1 MPLTFT
7 ADDFTDTKP
16 AQKLTFDESDF
27 SPKAAP
33 AADSLKLP
41 VTSVGGDIARS
52 TIGAAQK
59 ALEITANE
67 ARGALTDAVDT
78 LTLHPEYGGNLTAAV
93 MGKTL
98 PVDVQ
103 NKQLAQ
109 KHPYLSAASMT
120 AQGAAGSA
128 PFLLMADVP
137 AIVQR
142 ATALG
147 FSAQMI
153 SGVKD
158 LATQYGDEMG
168 KPEKD
173 RDPAKIAQLRASLI
187 QTGVFAPTAGAFGG
201 KKIGEKVAT
210 KVLPENIA
218 QSLTKPRTLFSKPTP
233 PPTPGQPSALPVEP
247 PATSVRP
254 VEPPTDAAK
263 PSPAPEASIPT
274 NKGGAEADLPPE
286 QKAISQANNKA
297 AAEQMQA
304 ELDAQKPPVAP
315 APVTEGGVGDTVPDY
330 DPEQVGKRV
339 IIQRKVDAGKSREQ
353 AIKEAGEE
361 TQATRDWVNKN
372 TNDGDVIQT
381 PDGRLRW
388 KDSDG
393 NWYDLN
399 ENGVEGTHI
408 ADDSSLR
415 GGKIIHRGLKR
426 GDADSLKDN
435 FVKQGDQY
443 VYKPTPPASP
453 VKPER
458 SVIQPKFPIGAWV
471 RQSNSKIPERIIG
484 TSSAGGLSAFD
495 EPHYVFET
503 GAGQKQIPESSLI
516 PLKVV
521 NGKMVDDVA
530 PASPKA
536 GLGGSN
542 PPSEPPI
549 IQKTTKQTSVNPD
562 LAKPLPAPK
571 GAVTTGKAK
580 AVTHRSRA
588 ADFNKLVMENAETHK
603 WGTAQ
608 TISDAQTPKAGKN
621 NVGSAGITGDIRI
634 GKAIKRVLQQ
644 VAKDLGLDPDQIGS
658 EKYRSQNLDKLK
670 QFIGQKEDFDK
681 ATTGGDES
689 GKLPKPV
696 PELEVGGTL
705 DVDGEPVKVTA
716 IHRDYVELE
725 DGRKFGIQRVDK
737 GETLYVEGY
746 EPPKGTSTPKL
757 RPGEGG
763 TGDLLQEN
771 APFNLAGESGVDAER
786 IAAEKAKS
794 EADRK
799 ANEEFQSKNQPE
811 LVPLGASTP
820 EDLRSSSST
829 PTGIKITA
837 IDAQRAA
844 RGEEPL
850 SSVGRRS
857 FKTEVWQATL
867 AKVDNDPQAP
877 AKLVNTMMSDQVAGQ
892 VKPLSD
898 GDVAMLLYREAEL
911 TYERSRLA
919 REMAVA
925 ADDARQFPKRA
936 EDLQRLTEQKN
947 RVDEDLNTLE
957 KVIAPA
963 KSETARGLAAL
974 RNMVGDSYNLESMR
988 YDFQKKTSHPLTEAD
1003 EAFIKTEFERI
1014 DAAEKQRLKDEAEY
1028 RAAEA
1033 DAEANRAREDLIDS
1047 VGREPKEKVEPV
1059 EPHVRLVAEKLK
1071 NYFKT
1076 NADAA
1081 LERIRARH
1089 NGTTSMFSGVPLH
1102 PEDFDDAVIFGASKM
1117 FEKGISGAEMSADWA
1132 TEMASTFGDGIK
1144 SLLQTIWA
1152 KANQSLDA
1160 GFKKIAGVGPAAE
1173 KAKRATRP
1181 KVGARDHVSEKKAI
1195 VEGIREAVAD
1205 GEGDVN
1211 IGRYANAIAK
1221 NFVRQ
1226 EVESGRVP
1234 KDIKGEEIDAA
1245 VHEVLK
1251 DFIPEISPVES
1262 RDAWTQYGKFKPATQ
1277 DPIKIRMAEARS
1289 EQQKLSTIERL
1300 QKGLP
1305 GLMTGFGRAK
1315 ATDLLRRRIAQ
1326 INELKRQLGIVTT
1339 DPATQ
1344 LRSALEAKLTRQKNR
1359 IADLKFENS
1368 TRKRIVREK
1377 TPSPDNEEAL
1387 RNKAEIAELEK
1398 QNREIFGN
1406 RTLSDAQKLKM
1417 ATAAAEKSAKDWE
1430 QKLVDAK
1437 QGKFAKPQ
1445 AKKPLTSK
1453 ELEAIKARRDAAKAE
1468 FKELQSLNGDFQ
1480 REQRAKEIEREKDAL
1495 EKSIAEKE
1503 KQIKS
1508 GDIAVKKQPVKPSTP
1523 ELDALKK
1530 RRDDLNDQI
1539 RELRKPQK
1547 SPEEIAVNRRL
1558 TQLANR
1564 TADYLD
1570 RAARQDFKPK
1580 PKRVSSIKTQAALQ
1594 KVATATSKADAA
1606 KKEWSNAAEKYR
1618 IAHRTTAEKVV
1629 EGLADTYHLT
1639 RAVAVLY
1646 HGTVGMITHAGG
1658 LIFRPNASVIWW
1670 RNFIRQFPMW
1680 LSPKYHEVI
1689 IYKLKTDPDF
1699 QTWKD
1704 AGASIDPNEVYT
1716 DYGLYGK
1723 MFGKFTGGSR
1733 GFDSLKLTR
1742 MELNKADWKKVPSEI
1757 KNDPEQASL
1766 TRKRIAE
1773 INNRATGA
1781 VGSSRDIF
1789 SEVAKTKI
1797 AEESG
1802 FAPRLYASRWG
1813 RVVLD
1818 PIKTAKTALNWKT
1831 ASAADKYAAKVRLR
1845 NAGYFIGGYISALA
1859 INQGLLIATGSKERV
1874 NMADPTKSDWLKFKV
1889 GGKVITADGGLLD
1902 PVRLLGQIVIGDLMM
1917 PRTKKDVFLH
1927 GNRFQ
1932 KAGMDILKYGRGK
1945 INPSLG
1951 LVVDVGTGSDYS
1963 GRPLPFSNEKPQFK
1977 DQTQYSVTEY
1987 LLSKGPIPLSIASK
2001 EVYDEMVKNGMSSVH
2016 AMDIVKGSGVLVFT
2030 MTGAH
2035 LTEDYKFDKET
2046 AAPHF
2051 ATFQTNTNAPSR

>member
-1 MPLTFT
+1 MPTT
-7 ADDFTDTKP
+7 AIPDWAQDTQAVP
-16 AQKLTFDESDF
+16 DWAQAD
-27 SPKAAP
+27 AP
-33 AADSLKLP
+33 EAKQQPSAADSLIAFKPAAIPRSSEELGAMNFAGSQIP
-41 VTSVGGDIARS
+41 KGSITKPPPGTKINYTKQQLLGARDAGRNQSRVDTINAYLDELSHPGSSKEAQTSVFGIPTGENVPQGKSAIGMVGRSAEKTGLGLASWFTSPNGIAQTLSQLTPARLLVMAKWAHDMAVGG
-52 TIGAAQK
+52 GEAAGDLSYRLFKSNKTKEDWQAISDDTLGTLVNLLAAGKLGSDLAADVTGVRAPLTRGLESRPK
-59 ALEITANE
+59 ALAKDVAWQLNRAKPNFTAPILPLPPIE
-67 ARGALTDAVDT
+67 PPADAAKPPATTAPVPAQPTIVATAVDKAGY
-78 LTLHPEYGGNLTAAV
+78 EYEKNSNGV
-93 MGKTL
+93 WS
-98 PVDVQ
+98 
-103 NKQLAQ
+103 NKQTGEPVL
-109 KHPYLSAASMT
+109 
-120 AQGAAGSA
+120 
-128 PFLLMADVP
+128 
-137 AIVQR
+137 
-142 ATALG
+142 
-147 FSAQMI
+147 
-153 SGVKD
+153 VKD
-158 LATQYGDEMG
+158 SEGVRGTDSWHY
-168 KPEKD
+168 KD
-173 RDPAKIAQLRASLI
+173 FID
-187 QTGVFAPTAGAFGG
+187 
-201 KKIGEKVAT
+201 
-210 KVLPENIA
+210 
-218 QSLTKPRTLFSKPTP
+218 TLERNSKPTP
-233 PPTPGQPSALPVEP
+233 T
-247 PATSVRP
+247 
-254 VEPPTDAAK
+254 
-263 PSPAPEASIPT
+263 
-274 NKGGAEADLPPE
+274 
-286 QKAISQANNKA
+286 
-297 AAEQMQA
+297 
-304 ELDAQKPPVAP
+304 
-315 APVTEGGVGDTVPDY
+315 
-330 DPEQVGKRV
+330 
-339 IIQRKVDAGKSREQ
+339 
-353 AIKEAGEE
+353 
-361 TQATRDWVNKN
+361 
-372 TNDGDVIQT
+372 
-381 PDGRLRW
+381 
-388 KDSDG
+388 
-393 NWYDLN
+393 
-399 ENGVEGTHI
+399 
-408 ADDSSLR
+408 
-415 GGKIIHRGLKR
+415 
-426 GDADSLKDN
+426 
-435 FVKQGDQY
+435 
-443 VYKPTPPASP
+443 ASP
-453 VKPER
+453 VK
-458 SVIQPKFPIGAWV
+458 
-471 RQSNSKIPERIIG
+471 
-484 TSSAGGLSAFD
+484 L
-495 EPHYVFET
+495 ET
-503 GAGQKQIPESSLI
+503 
-516 PLKVV
+516 
-521 NGKMVDDVA
+521 
-530 PASPKA
+530 
-536 GLGGSN
+536 
-542 PPSEPPI
+542 
-549 IQKTTKQTSVNPD
+549 
-562 LAKPLPAPK
+562 K
-571 GAVTTGKAK
+571 G
-580 AVTHRSRA
+580 
-588 ADFNKLVMENAETHK
+588 
-603 WGTAQ
+603 
-608 TISDAQTPKAGKN
+608 
-621 NVGSAGITGDIRI
+621 
-634 GKAIKRVLQQ
+634 
-644 VAKDLGLDPDQIGS
+644 
-658 EKYRSQNLDKLK
+658 
-670 QFIGQKEDFDK
+670 
-681 ATTGGDES
+681 
-689 GKLPKPV
+689 
-696 PELEVGGTL
+696 
-705 DVDGEPVKVTA
+705 
-716 IHRDYVELE
+716 
-725 DGRKFGIQRVDK
+725 
-737 GETLYVEGY
+737 
-746 EPPKGTSTPKL
+746 
-757 RPGEGG
+757 
-763 TGDLLQEN
+763 
-771 APFNLAGESGVDAER
+771 
-786 IAAEKAKS
+786 KAKS

-799 ANEEFQSKNQPE
+799 ANEEFQSKNQSELFQPKPPE
-811 LVPLGASTP
+811 THTPLGASTP

-857 FKTEVWQATL
+857 FKTEVWQAAL

-877 AKLVNTMMSDQVAGQ
+877 AKLVNTMMSDQVAGE

-925 ADDARQFPKRA
+925 ADDARQFPNRA
-936 EDLQRLTEQKN
+936 EALQRLTEQKN

-1377 TPSPDNEEAL
+1377 TPSPDNEETL

-1468 FKELQSLNGDFQ
+1468 FKELQSLNEDFQ
-1480 REQRAKEIEREKDAL
+1480 REQRAKEIEHEKDAL

-2016 AMDIVKGSGVLVFT
+2016 AMDIVKGSGLLVFT

-2046 AAPHF
+2046 AAVPAAKSTPAKF
-2051 ATFQTNTNAPSR
+2051 PTPPKFPTWKAPKR

>member
-1 MPLTFT
+1 LVKDSEGVRGT
-7 ADDFTDTKP
+7 DSWHYKDF
-16 AQKLTFDESDF
+16 
-27 SPKAAP
+27 
-33 AADSLKLP
+33 
-41 VTSVGGDIARS
+41 I
-52 TIGAAQK
+52 
-59 ALEITANE
+59 
-67 ARGALTDAVDT
+67 DT
-78 LTLHPEYGGNLTAAV
+78 LERN
-93 MGKTL
+93 
-98 PVDVQ
+98 
-103 NKQLAQ
+103 
-109 KHPYLSAASMT
+109 
-120 AQGAAGSA
+120 
-128 PFLLMADVP
+128 
-137 AIVQR
+137 
-142 ATALG
+142 
-147 FSAQMI
+147 
-153 SGVKD
+153 
-158 LATQYGDEMG
+158 
-168 KPEKD
+168 
-173 RDPAKIAQLRASLI
+173 
-187 QTGVFAPTAGAFGG
+187 
-201 KKIGEKVAT
+201 
-210 KVLPENIA
+210 
-218 QSLTKPRTLFSKPTP
+218 SKPTP
-233 PPTPGQPSALPVEP
+233 T
-247 PATSVRP
+247 
-254 VEPPTDAAK
+254 
-263 PSPAPEASIPT
+263 
-274 NKGGAEADLPPE
+274 
-286 QKAISQANNKA
+286 
-297 AAEQMQA
+297 
-304 ELDAQKPPVAP
+304 
-315 APVTEGGVGDTVPDY
+315 
-330 DPEQVGKRV
+330 
-339 IIQRKVDAGKSREQ
+339 
-353 AIKEAGEE
+353 
-361 TQATRDWVNKN
+361 
-372 TNDGDVIQT
+372 
-381 PDGRLRW
+381 
-388 KDSDG
+388 
-393 NWYDLN
+393 
-399 ENGVEGTHI
+399 
-408 ADDSSLR
+408 
-415 GGKIIHRGLKR
+415 
-426 GDADSLKDN
+426 
-435 FVKQGDQY
+435 
-443 VYKPTPPASP
+443 ASP
-453 VKPER
+453 VK
-458 SVIQPKFPIGAWV
+458 
-471 RQSNSKIPERIIG
+471 
-484 TSSAGGLSAFD
+484 L
-495 EPHYVFET
+495 ET
-503 GAGQKQIPESSLI
+503 
-516 PLKVV
+516 
-521 NGKMVDDVA
+521 
-530 PASPKA
+530 
-536 GLGGSN
+536 
-542 PPSEPPI
+542 
-549 IQKTTKQTSVNPD
+549 
-562 LAKPLPAPK
+562 K
-571 GAVTTGKAK
+571 G
-580 AVTHRSRA
+580 
-588 ADFNKLVMENAETHK
+588 
-603 WGTAQ
+603 
-608 TISDAQTPKAGKN
+608 
-621 NVGSAGITGDIRI
+621 
-634 GKAIKRVLQQ
+634 
-644 VAKDLGLDPDQIGS
+644 
-658 EKYRSQNLDKLK
+658 
-670 QFIGQKEDFDK
+670 
-681 ATTGGDES
+681 
-689 GKLPKPV
+689 
-696 PELEVGGTL
+696 
-705 DVDGEPVKVTA
+705 
-716 IHRDYVELE
+716 
-725 DGRKFGIQRVDK
+725 
-737 GETLYVEGY
+737 
-746 EPPKGTSTPKL
+746 
-757 RPGEGG
+757 
-763 TGDLLQEN
+763 
-771 APFNLAGESGVDAER
+771 
-786 IAAEKAKS
+786 KAKS

-799 ANEEFQSKNQPE
+799 ANEEFQSKNQSELFQPKPPE
-811 LVPLGASTP
+811 THTPLGASTP

-857 FKTEVWQATL
+857 FKTEVWQAAL

-877 AKLVNTMMSDQVAGQ
+877 AKLVNTMMSDQVAGE

-925 ADDARQFPKRA
+925 ADDARQFPNRA
-936 EDLQRLTEQKN
+936 EALQRLTEQKN

-1102 PEDFDDAVIFGASKM
+1102 PEDFDDAVSFGASKM

-1377 TPSPDNEEAL
+1377 TPSPDNEETL

-1468 FKELQSLNGDFQ
+1468 FKELQSLNEDFQ
-1480 REQRAKEIEREKDAL
+1480 REQRAKEIEHEKDAL

-2016 AMDIVKGSGVLVFT
+2016 AMDIVKGSGLLVFT
-2030 MTGAH
+2030 MTGAQ

-2046 AAPHF
+2046 AAVPAAKSTPAKF
-2051 ATFQTNTNAPSR
+2051 PTPPKFPTWKAPKR

>member
-1 MPLTFT
+1 MERSSSSNDTMPATLTLDE
-7 ADDFTDTKP
+7 ADEAVSGSTPKTLSLDD
-16 AQKLTFDESDF
+16 ADKLIG
-27 SPKAAP
+27 SPEP
-33 AADSLKLP
+33 SAADSLKLKP
-41 VTSVGGDIARS
+41 PPGFASFEDYDKASKDYDEGQKSSDFLRAVVDPQTGVVPEIGKGLSREGKMITGTLADIGTLPIKTGENKFRNLEAATMDRPMPVESEMKKMSVVARAAYAGTAGTIQSTPQMAAFAADPLLGAMAFGTTPNGFDPKLAVVAGVLPVIGKYSGAITEAIAAKAGVTSDVAKAALNKVGGAS
-52 TIGAAQK
+52 GAAATIGAQQVTQIFSLPKDQQRDAW
-59 ALEITANE
+59 I
-67 ARGALTDAVDT
+67 DAVGNVGSMFLLGTMGERHQLGKGAKPVAPPSDEPPSTAAPVPAQPTIVATAVDKAGYEYEKNSNGVWSNKQTGEPVLVKDSEGVRGTDSWHYKDFIDT
-78 LTLHPEYGGNLTAAV
+78 LERN
-93 MGKTL
+93 
-98 PVDVQ
+98 
-103 NKQLAQ
+103 
-109 KHPYLSAASMT
+109 
-120 AQGAAGSA
+120 
-128 PFLLMADVP
+128 
-137 AIVQR
+137 
-142 ATALG
+142 
-147 FSAQMI
+147 
-153 SGVKD
+153 
-158 LATQYGDEMG
+158 
-168 KPEKD
+168 
-173 RDPAKIAQLRASLI
+173 
-187 QTGVFAPTAGAFGG
+187 
-201 KKIGEKVAT
+201 
-210 KVLPENIA
+210 
-218 QSLTKPRTLFSKPTP
+218 SKPTP
-233 PPTPGQPSALPVEP
+233 T
-247 PATSVRP
+247 
-254 VEPPTDAAK
+254 
-263 PSPAPEASIPT
+263 
-274 NKGGAEADLPPE
+274 
-286 QKAISQANNKA
+286 
-297 AAEQMQA
+297 
-304 ELDAQKPPVAP
+304 
-315 APVTEGGVGDTVPDY
+315 
-330 DPEQVGKRV
+330 
-339 IIQRKVDAGKSREQ
+339 
-353 AIKEAGEE
+353 
-361 TQATRDWVNKN
+361 
-372 TNDGDVIQT
+372 
-381 PDGRLRW
+381 
-388 KDSDG
+388 
-393 NWYDLN
+393 
-399 ENGVEGTHI
+399 
-408 ADDSSLR
+408 
-415 GGKIIHRGLKR
+415 
-426 GDADSLKDN
+426 
-435 FVKQGDQY
+435 
-443 VYKPTPPASP
+443 ASP
-453 VKPER
+453 VPTETKVGGVLSDKEAIFQANQSRNEVLDAADKFMDIDNNEDIPASKKSTEKFLVSAKAIESDLQKIYSPPGVQVEAR
-458 SVIQPKFPIGAWV
+458 RTSGGSIYITAKFPNGESHQISI
-471 RQSNSKIPERIIG
+471 RDHSNRAFASEEDSHTIYVKNATPETEHELQEMDASIEEAQDWI
-484 TSSAGGLSAFD
+484 
-495 EPHYVFET
+495 
-503 GAGQKQIPESSLI
+503 
-516 PLKVV
+516 
-521 NGKMVDDVA
+521 VA
-530 PASPKA
+530 
-536 GLGGSN
+536 
-542 PPSEPPI
+542 
-549 IQKTTKQTSVNPD
+549 
-562 LAKPLPAPK
+562 
-571 GAVTTGKAK
+571 
-580 AVTHRSRA
+580 
-588 ADFNKLVMENAETHK
+588 
-603 WGTAQ
+603 
-608 TISDAQTPKAGKN
+608 KN
-621 NVGSAGITGDIRI
+621 N
-634 GKAIKRVLQQ
+634 
-644 VAKDLGLDPDQIGS
+644 
-658 EKYRSQNLDKLK
+658 ELK
-670 QFIGQKEDFDK
+670 SKQ
-681 ATTGGDES
+681 S
-689 GKLPKPV
+689 PS
-696 PELEVGGTL
+696 
-705 DVDGEPVKVTA
+705 PVK
-716 IHRDYVELE
+716 LE
-725 DGRKFGIQRVDK
+725 TK
-737 GETLYVEGY
+737 G
-746 EPPKGTSTPKL
+746 
-757 RPGEGG
+757 
-763 TGDLLQEN
+763 
-771 APFNLAGESGVDAER
+771 
-786 IAAEKAKS
+786 KAKS

-799 ANEEFQSKNQPE
+799 ANEEFQSKNQSELFQPKPPE
-811 LVPLGASTP
+811 THTPLGASTP

-857 FKTEVWQATL
+857 FKTEVWQAAL

-877 AKLVNTMMSDQVAGQ
+877 AKLVNTMMSDQVAGE

-925 ADDARQFPKRA
+925 ADDARQFPNRA
-936 EDLQRLTEQKN
+936 EALQRLTEQKN

-1377 TPSPDNEEAL
+1377 TPSPDNEETL

-1468 FKELQSLNGDFQ
+1468 FKELQSLNEDFQ
-1480 REQRAKEIEREKDAL
+1480 REQRAKEIEHEKDAL

-2016 AMDIVKGSGVLVFT
+2016 AMDIVKGSGLLVFT

-2046 AAPHF
+2046 AAVPAAKSTPAKF
-2051 ATFQTNTNAPSR
+2051 PTPPKFPTWKAPKR

>member
-1 MPLTFT
+1 MPT
-7 ADDFTDTKP
+7 ATDIPDWAQDTQTVPDWAQDKP
-16 AQKLTFDESDF
+16 SAS
-27 SPKAAP
+27 
-33 AADSLKLP
+33 DSLKRLP
-41 VTSVGGDIARS
+41 VTSVGGDIVRS
-52 TIGAAQK
+52 SIGAVQK
-59 ALEITANE
+59 ALGITADE
-67 ARGALTDAVDT
+67 ARGALSDAVDT
-78 LTLHPEYGGNLTAAV
+78 ATLHPGYGGNLTAAV
-93 MGKTL
+93 MGKEL

-103 NKQLAQ
+103 NRQLAA
-109 KHPYLSAASMT
+109 KHPYLAAASMT
-120 AQGAAGSA
+120 AQGAAGTA

-153 SGVKD
+153 AGVKD
-158 LATQYGDEMG
+158 LATQYGEEMG
-168 KPEKD
+168 KPEAQ
-173 RDPAKIAQLRASLI
+173 RDQAKIAQLRANMV
-187 QTGVFAPTAGAFGG
+187 QTGVFAPLAGAYGLRG
-201 KKIGEKVAT
+201 K
-210 KVLPENIA
+210 P
-218 QSLTKPRTLFSKPTP
+218 KPPTP
-233 PPTPGQPSALPVEP
+233 PTTGAKNASTITSPESVPQPE
-247 PATSVRP
+247 VRP
-254 VEPPTDAAK
+254 PVGEETPLPTVPAPTIMLSRDEAAARGREGVKEIAAK
-263 PSPAPEASIPT
+263 YSLSWDEAVALLAKERERLGMVRDVAQPTKPPAPEATVEPKPLVEPPPT
-274 NKGGAEADLPPE
+274 
-286 QKAISQANNKA
+286 
-297 AAEQMQA
+297 
-304 ELDAQKPPVAP
+304 
-315 APVTEGGVGDTVPDY
+315 APVPTAKPVVQVRMPDDLKNAWY
-330 DPEQVGKRV
+330 GKLRR
-339 IIQRKVDAGKSREQ
+339 IGTIGK
-353 AIKEAGEE
+353 IKELEEGWNEE
-361 TQATRDWVNKN
+361 T
-372 TNDGDVIQT
+372 NDPHQQHKLELLAERKAEI
-381 PDGRLRW
+381 
-388 KDSDG
+388 SDER
-393 NWYDLN
+393 N
-399 ENGVEGTHI
+399 
-408 ADDSSLR
+408 
-415 GGKIIHRGLKR
+415 R
-426 GDADSLKDN
+426 GDALQQFFDESSPEMQRKIDAHLEKLNANRKLTPEEQQFDDFLEQQISQRLNKSKTQPSAVPAKPAPKAGEGEEKTEQDFINLGRLQRDAPEKAMGRVLDANGGGVLDIVEPVGDLLHRMNDQNTFDYAGYDTVKEKVERGLRALTDKYGFDKEFNENIRNNAKYDN
-435 FVKQGDQY
+435 VPEQQFREKLDKALLDYANEHRKLPTFNRAQKLAQEAAVALGEKRWGDATIALQGLNQHLRSQKEW
-443 VYKPTPPASP
+443 VTFAREGLKPTP
-453 VKPER
+453 
-458 SVIQPKFPIGAWV
+458 
-471 RQSNSKIPERIIG
+471 
-484 TSSAGGLSAFD
+484 SA
-495 EPHYVFET
+495 
-503 GAGQKQIPESSLI
+503 
-516 PLKVV
+516 VV
-521 NGKMVDDVA
+521 GK
-530 PASPKA
+530 
-536 GLGGSN
+536 G
-542 PPSEPPI
+542 E
-549 IQKTTKQTSVNPD
+549 
-562 LAKPLPAPK
+562 
-571 GAVTTGKAK
+571 TTGKVARK
-580 AVTHRSRA
+580 NFFIRPRSYGIHDILDEVQEHGGIRSPEKG
-588 ADFNKLVMENAETHK
+588 DVGGEYDGHK
-603 WGTAQ
+603 EAMVGTAALLRRSGRGLRPDIMVQ
-608 TISDAQTPKAGKN
+608 AVQKN
-621 NVGSAGITGDIRI
+621 FPHIKNADDLYE
-634 GKAIKRVLQQ
+634 AIKSASKERDALRKGGGGEE
-644 VAKDLGLDPDQIGS
+644 A
-658 EKYRSQNLDKLK
+658 RSQRFWDAVSKPEGAKGVEKINVDQL
-670 QFIGQKEDFDK
+670 QVGQKFRLK
-681 ATTGGDES
+681 AKGVSNE
-689 GKLPKPV
+689 
-696 PELEVGGTL
+696 ELEVVAINPDDNT
-705 DVDGEPVKVTA
+705 VTVK
-716 IHRDYVELE
+716 D
-725 DGRKFGIQRVDK
+725 
-737 GETLYVEGY
+737 
-746 EPPKGTSTPKL
+746 GTSFGVQDMP
-757 RPGEGG
+757 EG
-763 TGDLLQEN
+763 
-771 APFNLAGESGVDAER
+771 AE
-786 IAAEKAKS
+786 IYIKKGS
-794 EADRK
+794 LVK

-820 EDLRSSSST
+820 GDLRSSSST

-857 FKTEVWQATL
+857 FKTEVWQAAL

-877 AKLVNTMMSDQVAGQ
+877 AKLVNTMMSDQVAGE

-925 ADDARQFPKRA
+925 ADDARQFPNRA
-936 EDLQRLTEQKN
+936 EALQRLTEQKN

-1003 EAFIKTEFERI
+1003 EAFIKSEFERI
-1014 DAAEKQRLKDEAEY
+1014 DSAEKQRLKDEAEY

-1059 EPHVRLVAEKLK
+1059 EPHVRLVAAKLK
-1071 NYFKT
+1071 TYFKT

-1152 KANQSLDA
+1152 KANQNLDA

-1195 VEGIREAVAD
+1195 IEGIKEAVAD

-1221 NFVRQ
+1221 NFVRK

-1262 RDAWTQYGKFKPATQ
+1262 RDAWTQYGKFKPPTQ
-1277 DPIKIRMAEARS
+1277 DPIKIRMAEARA

-1377 TPSPDNEEAL
+1377 TPSPDNEETL
-1387 RNKAEIAELEK
+1387 RNKAEIDELEK

-1437 QGKFAKPQ
+1437 QGKFTRPQ
-1445 AKKPLTSK
+1445 AKKSLTSK

-1468 FKELQSLNGDFQ
+1468 FKELQ
-1480 REQRAKEIEREKDAL
+1480 AL
-1495 EKSIAEKE
+1495 DPASQAEAE
-1503 KQIKS
+1503 
-1508 GDIAVKKQPVKPSTP
+1508 DM
-1523 ELDALKK
+1523 
-1530 RRDDLNDQI
+1530 
-1539 RELRKPQK
+1539 
-1547 SPEEIAVNRRL
+1547 AVNRRL

-1570 RAARQDFKPK
+1570 RAAKQDFKPK
-1580 PKRVSSIKTQAALQ
+1580 PKRISPIKTQAALQ
-1594 KVATATSKADAA
+1594 KVASATAKADTA
-1606 KKEWSNAAEKYR
+1606 KREWENAAEKYR
-1618 IAHRTTAEKVV
+1618 RAHRTTAERVV
-1629 EGLADTYHLT
+1629 DVFVDTYHLP
-1639 RAVAVLY
+1639 RSIAVLY
-1646 HGTVGMITHAGG
+1646 HGTVGMVTHAGA
-1658 LIFRPNASVIWW
+1658 LAFRGVSGATIWW
-1670 RNFIRQFPMW
+1670 RNFKRQFPMW

-1689 IYKLKTDPDF
+1689 IYKLKTDPEF

-1704 AGASIDPNEVYT
+1704 AGASIDPNEIYT
-1716 DYGLYGK
+1716 DYGLYAK
-1723 MFGKFTGGSR
+1723 FFGGFTGGAR
-1733 GFDSLKLTR
+1733 GFDALKLTR
-1742 MELNKADWKKVPSEI
+1742 FELNKADWKTVSSEI
-1757 KNDPEQASL
+1757 KNDPEQALL
-1766 TRKRIAE
+1766 TRKRIAD

-1781 VGSSRDIF
+1781 VGSSKDVF

-1813 RVVLD
+1813 RIVLD
-1818 PIKTAKTALNWKT
+1818 PIKTVKTAMNWE
-1831 ASAADKYAAKVRLR
+1831 SAIPADKVAAKIRLR
-1845 NAGYFIGGYISALA
+1845 HAGYFIAGYASALA
-1859 INQGLLIATGSKERV
+1859 VNQGLLIATGSKQRV
-1874 NMADPTKSDWLKFKV
+1874 NFTDFTKSSTWLKFVV

-1902 PVRLLGQIVIGDLMM
+1902 PVRLLGEVVIGDLIM
-1917 PRTKKDVFLH
+1917 PRTKKDIFLH

-1932 KAGMDILKYGRGK
+1932 KAGMDLLKYGRGK

-1951 LVVDVGTGSDYS
+1951 LVVDVGTGSDYA

-1977 DQTQYSVTEY
+1977 DQTRYSLQEY

-2001 EVYDEMVKNGMSSVH
+2001 EVYDEMVKNGMSSVQ
-2016 AMDIVKGSGVLVFT
+2016 AMDIVKGSGLLVFT

-2046 AAPHF
+2046 AAI
-2051 ATFQTNTNAPSR
+2051 PSAKSTPAKFSTPPKFPTWKSPKR

>member
-1 MPLTFT
+1 MSNPFDQFDSGTTAVAEKNPFDQFDAQPVPEQKPSAADVPPEAAFFKGGLDAWQKLAGGIVEGGALVEEAVTHPSEILHPSKLLAALPQNELYKVGKTAADAIHLT
-7 ADDFTDTKP
+7 P
-16 AQKLTFDESDF
+16 AQQKSKWTQAGEMIGSAGGMALGPGAIPAYVASAVGGVGDYYSRLKQENPQMSDDTAADRALGEALSKGALNAAVFKFLPPALKKTVGEYVLKKFGASAAAQFTGRRVAGAATGAVIGGALGAGGSLTEGKLPDSQTFKDAGGFAVMSALLPYGKRPAAKGAPEAAAA
-27 SPKAAP
+27 PVATPEAAAAP
-33 AADSLKLP
+33 APIKRAVQERLSDKDASDLMFKLRDNP
-41 VTSVGGDIARS
+41 KLQ
-52 TIGAAQK
+52 TIK
-59 ALEITANE
+59 ALNDLDNDWFDSIDDPRRDHVRELIAKRKAEIQE
-67 ARGALTDAVDT
+67 ARGGSQLTGEFVSDAERGRREAAAEQPAPAPIKRADSIPHSEKPSDVLPQRSQTSVSPRPQRNGRDT
-78 LTLHPEYGGNLTAAV
+78 SARDEWDAQYGIMKKGGRTHNDDGTPYQPTVLDEV
-93 MGKTL
+93 M
-98 PVDVQ
+98 VDV
-103 NKQLAQ
+103 NNE
-109 KHPYLSAASMT
+109 LSAA
-120 AQGAAGSA
+120 
-128 PFLLMADVP
+128 
-137 AIVQR
+137 
-142 ATALG
+142 
-147 FSAQMI
+147 
-153 SGVKD
+153 KD
-158 LATQYGDEMG
+158 QDE
-168 KPEKD
+168 
-173 RDPAKIAQLRASLI
+173 ASLKMAGQYTI
-187 QTGVFAPTAGAFGG
+187 FGLGNRIKAMLDAGWKWDSKGKRMVNPTNPTQKASLFG
-201 KKIGEKVAT
+201 KE
-210 KVLPENIA
+210 
-218 QSLTKPRTLFSKPTP
+218 QPTP
-233 PPTPGQPSALPVEP
+233 PPT
-247 PATSVRP
+247 
-254 VEPPTDAAK
+254 
-263 PSPAPEASIPT
+263 
-274 NKGGAEADLPPE
+274 
-286 QKAISQANNKA
+286 
-297 AAEQMQA
+297 
-304 ELDAQKPPVAP
+304 AP
-315 APVTEGGVGDTVPDY
+315 AP
-330 DPEQVGKRV
+330 K
-339 IIQRKVDAGKSREQ
+339 
-353 AIKEAGEE
+353 AGEVE
-361 TQATRDWVNKN
+361 TDPARVQE
-372 TNDGDVIQT
+372 IFQ
-381 PDGRLRW
+381 PPPP
-388 KDSDG
+388 
-393 NWYDLN
+393 
-399 ENGVEGTHI
+399 
-408 ADDSSLR
+408 
-415 GGKIIHRGLKR
+415 
-426 GDADSLKDN
+426 
-435 FVKQGDQY
+435 
-443 VYKPTPPASP
+443 KP
-453 VKPER
+453 
-458 SVIQPKFPIGAWV
+458 
-471 RQSNSKIPERIIG
+471 
-484 TSSAGGLSAFD
+484 
-495 EPHYVFET
+495 
-503 GAGQKQIPESSLI
+503 
-516 PLKVV
+516 
-521 NGKMVDDVA
+521 
-530 PASPKA
+530 
-536 GLGGSN
+536 LGG
-542 PPSEPPI
+542 
-549 IQKTTKQTSVNPD
+549 
-562 LAKPLPAPK
+562 
-571 GAVTTGKAK
+571 
-580 AVTHRSRA
+580 
-588 ADFNKLVMENAETHK
+588 
-603 WGTAQ
+603 
-608 TISDAQTPKAGKN
+608 
-621 NVGSAGITGDIRI
+621 
-634 GKAIKRVLQQ
+634 
-644 VAKDLGLDPDQIGS
+644 
-658 EKYRSQNLDKLK
+658 
-670 QFIGQKEDFDK
+670 
-681 ATTGGDES
+681 
-689 GKLPKPV
+689 
-696 PELEVGGTL
+696 
-705 DVDGEPVKVTA
+705 
-716 IHRDYVELE
+716 
-725 DGRKFGIQRVDK
+725 
-737 GETLYVEGY
+737 
-746 EPPKGTSTPKL
+746 
-757 RPGEGG
+757 
-763 TGDLLQEN
+763 
-771 APFNLAGESGVDAER
+771 
-786 IAAEKAKS
+786 
-794 EADRK
+794 
-799 ANEEFQSKNQPE
+799 
-811 LVPLGASTP
+811 STP

-829 PTGIKITA
+829 PTGITIAA
-837 IDAQRAA
+837 IDAQRDA
-844 RGEEPL
+844 RGEERL

-867 AKVDNDPQAP
+867 AKIDNDPQAP
-877 AKLVNTMMSDQVAGQ
+877 AKLVNTMMGDQVAGE

-925 ADDARQFPKRA
+925 ADDARQFPNRA
-936 EDLQRLTEQKN
+936 EALQRLTEQKN

-1003 EAFIKTEFERI
+1003 EAFIKSEFERI

-1028 RAAEA
+1028 QAAEA
-1033 DAEANRAREDLIDS
+1033 DDEANRAREDLIDS

-1071 NYFKT
+1071 TYFKT
-1076 NADAA
+1076 SADAA

-1089 NGTTSMFSGVPLH
+1089 NGTTTMFSGVPLH

-1132 TEMASTFGDGIK
+1132 TEMATTFGDGIK
-1144 SLLQTIWA
+1144 SLLQTIWE
-1152 KANQSLDA
+1152 KANQNLDA

-1181 KVGARDHVSEKKAI
+1181 KVGARDHVFEKKAI
-1195 VEGIREAVAD
+1195 VEGIKEAVAD

-1226 EVESGRVP
+1226 EVLKGRAP

-1251 DFIPEISPVES
+1251 DFIPEISPVEA
-1262 RDAWTQYGKFKPATQ
+1262 RDAWTGYGKYKQLNT
-1277 DPIKIRMAEARS
+1277 DPVDVRLREARA
-1289 EQQKLSTIERL
+1289 EQQKLSTLERL
-1300 QKGLP
+1300 QKGEP
-1305 GLMTGFGRAK
+1305 GLKTGQARQTQ
-1315 ATDLLRRRIAQ
+1315 TDLTRRRIKQ
-1326 INELKRQLGIVTT
+1326 IEQLKRQLGIKTT
-1339 DPATQ
+1339 DPASQ

-1359 IADLKFENS
+1359 IADLKFENA
-1368 TRKRIVREK
+1368 TRKQIIREK
-1377 TPSPDNEEAL
+1377 TPSPDNEETL

-1417 ATAAAEKSAKDWE
+1417 ATAAAEKLAKDWE
-1430 QKLVDAK
+1430 QKLADAK

-1570 RAARQDFKPK
+1570 RAAKQDFKPK

-1594 KVATATSKADAA
+1594 KVATATAKADAS
-1606 KKEWSNAAEKYR
+1606 KKEWSNAGEKYR

-1742 MELNKADWKKVPSEI
+1742 MELNKAEWKRVPPEI
-1757 KNDPEQASL
+1757 KNNPEAAL
-1766 TRKRIAE
+1766 ETRKRIAD

-1797 AEESG
+1797 AEEAG

-1813 RVVLD
+1813 RIVLD

-1831 ASAADKYAAKVRLR
+1831 ASAADKYAAKMRLR
-1845 NAGYFIGGYISALA
+1845 NAGYFIAGYASALA

-1874 NMADPTKSDWLKFKV
+1874 NMTDPTKSDWLKFKV

-1902 PVRLLGQIVIGDLMM
+1902 PIRLLGQIVIGDLMM
-1917 PRTKKDVFLH
+1917 PRTKEDVFLH

-1951 LVVDVGTGSDYS
+1951 LVVDVGTGSDYA

-1977 DQTQYSVTEY
+1977 DQTRYSLQEY

-2001 EVYDEMVKNGMSSVH
+2001 EVYDEMVKNGMSSVQ
-2016 AMDIVKGSGVLVFT
+2016 AMDIVKGSGLLVFT

-2046 AAPHF
+2046 AAPRLSKF
-2051 ATFQTNTNAPSR
+2051 PTATGLAKFKK